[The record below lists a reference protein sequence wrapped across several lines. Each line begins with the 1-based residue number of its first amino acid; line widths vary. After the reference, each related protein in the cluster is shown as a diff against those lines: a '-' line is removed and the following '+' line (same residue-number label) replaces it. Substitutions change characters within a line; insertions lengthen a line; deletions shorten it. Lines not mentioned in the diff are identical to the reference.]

1 MSKTPEQ
8 EQIEY
13 QAQCTHYRKGH
24 LVYLLEPNTVVFDGL
39 KATKLGRGINQ
50 AKRWVKENVGPHK
63 CFKV

>member
-1 MSKTPEQ
+1 MSKTPED
-8 EQIEY
+8 EQLEY

-24 LVYLLEPNTVVFDGL
+24 LVYDVTTDKVVFDGL

-50 AKRWVKENVGPHK
+50 AKRWVKQNVQPHK